1 MTRDEVVALMT
12 ETFNESNKGMALQAG
27 MSEEEVAK
35 LIDQS
40 TPSINFSLGLV
51 YDALIQKDIIKQ

>member
-1 MTRDEVVALMT
+1 
-12 ETFNESNKGMALQAG
+12 MALQAG

-51 YDALIQKDIIKQ
+51 YDALVQKDIIKQ